1 MKGWVGVHLDFAMRV
16 LVVEDEIGVRR
27 SLIGKLRNADL
38 PIEVAGEAENA
49 EEAYEIMKRDEP
61 DIVLLDMRMP
71 GMGGYRFLPILQ
83 EQFPKV
89 KAVVISG
96 YSDFEYVLQS
106 LQNGAVDYLLKP
118 VDKEQLEKVLAQ
130 TIGKIREERE
140 RSMRDIRNAMLLNQ
154 AVPLLRHQFLNR
166 LLKPRS
172 AGSAAEKLSH
182 LGVDLAYEAYGLV
195 VARVINIEDVKA
207 QYRQETAL
215 LSFVFENIVKDTFSR
230 PIVCFP
236 REKEEGEFVC
246 LLGLEAGGD
255 PEEQLKAAEPQLRK
269 LLSNMRVYGKMDAR
283 LVVGEPFGSLAEAGS
298 AYRRAAELAGTD
310 GGADEALRYVGG
322 RREEEAEE
330 RRLKAFAET
339 IESMDTGEMTRRIRG
354 MFETS
359 GNSAATARLLGHALE
374 QAVERLFA
382 DPDGFAPKFS
392 ELSRLLKEPG
402 RAADWPDKL
411 AVLAV
416 QIKETASKRGLCES
430 KQIIAQARRYIEKN
444 YFEDITL
451 ESLAQMFYLN
461 RTYFSALFK
470 KESGWTFKKY
480 LNYVRIENAKR
491 LLVEHELRPSVV
503 AELVGVKD
511 QVYFTVLFKKMTG
524 LPPGEYQKS
533 HVPEPSLT
541 SENNPRSPG

>member
-1 MKGWVGVHLDFAMRV
+1 MYLDFAMRV

-27 SLIGKLRNADL
+27 SLIGKLQNADL

-49 EEAYEIMKRDEP
+49 EEAYEKMKRDEP

-71 GMGGYRFLPILQ
+71 GMGGYRFLPILR

-89 KAVVISG
+89 KVIVISG
-96 YSDFEYVLQS
+96 YSDFEYVRQS

-118 VDKEQLEKVLAQ
+118 VDKEQLENVLGQ

-154 AVPLLRHQFLNR
+154 AVPLLRHQFSNR

-172 AGSAAEKLSH
+172 ALSAAEKLAH
-182 LGVDLAYEAYGLV
+182 LGVDLNDEKYGLF
-195 VARVINIEDVKA
+195 VARVVNVEDAKA
-207 QYRQETAL
+207 QYGQEAAL
-215 LSFVFENIVKDTFSR
+215 LSFVFENIVKDTLAR
-230 PIVCFP
+230 PVVCFP

-255 PEEQLKAAEPQLRK
+255 AEEQLKAAEPQLRK
-269 LLSNMRVYGKMDAR
+269 LLSNMRAYGKMTAR
-283 LVVGEPFGSLAEAGS
+283 LVVGEPFGSLTEAGS
-298 AYRRAAELAGTD
+298 VYRKAAELAATD
-310 GGADEALRYVGG
+310 GGAEGALRYAGSG
-322 RREEEAEE
+322 SREEEAEE
-330 RRLKAFAET
+330 RRLKAFVET
-339 IESMDTGEMTRRIRG
+339 IEERDTGEITRWIRG
-354 MFETS
+354 LFEAS
-359 GNSAATARLLGHALE
+359 GHPAATASLLCNVLE

-382 DPDGFAPKFS
+382 DPDGFAPQFS
-392 ELSRLLKEPG
+392 ELSRLLKAPG
-402 RAADWPDKL
+402 SAAEWPDKL

-416 QIKETASKRGLCES
+416 QIKETASKRGQGES

-480 LNYVRIENAKR
+480 LNHVRIENAKR

-533 HVPEPSLT
+533 HVPEPSPI
-541 SENNPRSPG
+541 SENNRRSPG